1 MNKIKDFKDFL
12 EISENM
18 TYHISNS
25 ISPIDNV
32 FRVESEAYYDLL
44 KESRELY
51 SNNKLENLSELDR
64 YLLENTDIG
73 LFENYENNIV
83 PLDLPL
89 FSDEYIELLEAEY
102 NGRTVE
108 LNKPMRSG
116 GPKKYKVYVKNP
128 KSGEVIVVHFGDVKG
143 GLKAKVADPEAR
155 RNFAARHK
163 CHLKK
168 DKTTPGYWACRVNRY
183 AHLWGGVSYPG
194 YW

>member
-1 MNKIKDFKDFL
+1 MKQIKDFTKFI
-12 EISENM
+12 EMSENM
-18 TYHISNS
+18 NYHVSQN

-32 FRVESEAYYDLL
+32 FRPESESYFNLL

-51 SNNKLENLSELDR
+51 SNGQLENLSDLDKD
-64 YLLENTDIG
+64 LLENTDIG
-73 LFENYENNIV
+73 LFELYENEMV

-89 FSDEYIELLEAEY
+89 FSDEYLKILEAEY
-102 NGRTVE
+102 NGRKVE
-108 LNKPMRSG
+108 LNKPMRST

-128 KSGEVIVVHFGDVKG
+128 KTGQVIVVNFGDIKG
-143 GLKAKVADPEAR
+143 GLKAKVSDPEAR
-155 RNFAARHK
+155 KSFASRHK

>member
-1 MNKIKDFKDFL
+1 MKPIKDFSKFI
-12 EISENM
+12 EMSENM
-18 TYHISNS
+18 NYHVSQN

-32 FRVESEAYYDLL
+32 FRPESESYFNLL

-51 SNNKLENLSELDR
+51 NNGQLEDLSDLDKD
-64 YLLENTDIG
+64 LLENTDIG
-73 LFENYENNIV
+73 LFELYENEMV

-89 FSDEYIELLEAEY
+89 FSDEYLKILEAEY
-102 NGRTVE
+102 NGRKVE
-108 LNKPMRSG
+108 LNRPMRST

-128 KSGEVIVVHFGDVKG
+128 KTGQVIVVNFGDIKG

-155 RNFAARHK
+155 KSFASRHK